1 MRTLILFALLVTGMV
16 TNAQS
21 LQPSQVAVQPYVI
34 MNTDSIAVAVTSE
47 AVGLIGKTIFSA
59 ITIDDGKEKIFIG
72 NVDESGSFSG
82 LIVEEGGKTVVINA
96 NNVLIIKPSFNSHL
110 EADAALQSG
119 QEYYLIG
126 DRGVYRKP

>member
-1 MRTLILFALLVTGMV
+1 MRTLILFALLAFGM
-16 TNAQS
+16 NAGAQS

-59 ITIDDGKEKIFIG
+59 ITVDDGKEKIFIG

-82 LIVEEGGKTVVINA
+82 LIIEEGGKTVVINA
-96 NNVLIIKPSFNSHL
+96 ESVLILRPKFNSHS
-110 EADAALQSG
+110 EADALLVSG
-119 QEYYLIG
+119 QEYYLNG

>member
-1 MRTLILFALLVTGMV
+1 MRTLFLLALLAFGM
-16 TNAQS
+16 NAGAQS

-59 ITIDDGKEKIFIG
+59 ITEDDGKEKIFIG

-110 EADAALQSG
+110 EADAALQKG